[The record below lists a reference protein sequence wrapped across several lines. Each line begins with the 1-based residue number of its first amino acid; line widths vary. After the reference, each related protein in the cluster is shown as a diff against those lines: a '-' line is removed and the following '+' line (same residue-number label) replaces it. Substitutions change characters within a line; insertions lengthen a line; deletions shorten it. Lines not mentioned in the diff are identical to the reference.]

1 MSGLAKICKKYG
13 SIKVT
18 DSAGKKA
25 IWVWDYVNDVPRLK
39 TEINKKIKHARHTMS
54 TL

>member
-1 MSGLAKICKKYG
+1 MSGLDKICKKYG

-25 IWVWDYVNDVPRLK
+25 IWVWDYVNDVPMLK
-39 TEINKKIKHARHTMS
+39 SKIIKKIKHNPKS
-54 TL
+54 LLL